1 MAPPARRLGAVRD
14 HLAQQLEP
22 WPAEPAPVSA
32 RLDHEPSPWPAE
44 PSPVSAQL
52 DHLAPPAGDP
62 VPLSDEEVKRFS
74 TRPAPPHHP
83 RFARDDTARFAQSSM
98 AIC

>member
-1 MAPPARRLGAVRD
+1 MAPPARRLGAVKD
-14 HLAQQLEP
+14 HLAQQRP
-22 WPAEPAPVSA
+22 
-32 RLDHEPSPWPAE
+32 EPSPSPSPAE

-74 TRPAPPHHP
+74 TRPGLPSSL
-83 RFARDDTARFAQSSM
+83 ARR
-98 AIC
+98 IRG

>member
-1 MAPPARRLGAVRD
+1 MALPVRRLGAVRD
-14 HLAQQLEP
+14 HLAQQRPEP
-22 WPAEPAPVSA
+22 WPAEPAPASA
-32 RLDHEPSPWPAE
+32 R
-44 PSPVSAQL
+44 L

-83 RFARDDTARFAQSSM
+83 RFARDTARFAQSST
-98 AIC
+98 ATC